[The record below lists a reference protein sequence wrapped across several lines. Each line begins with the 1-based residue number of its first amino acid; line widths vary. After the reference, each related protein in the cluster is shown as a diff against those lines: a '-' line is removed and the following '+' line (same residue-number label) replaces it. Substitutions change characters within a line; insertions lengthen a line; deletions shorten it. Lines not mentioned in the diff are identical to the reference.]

1 MKLRKPEKVLS
12 QILFD
17 ISFKDQMQDKMLSD
31 LSYLIKVI
39 QNENQMKSFIQSKK
53 ISNDQKLDILKL
65 VFKDSINAVLIE
77 VISLLSGPDSIKV
90 LNSINKYYVERYKK
104 ENNIADVKIVVAKKL
119 RTPQMKIL
127 ESSISKSL
135 GKNIALSVEVDEK
148 IIGGMIL
155 RVEDT
160 FIDGSIINQLQ
171 SLKTELLQI

>member
-90 LNSINKYYVERYKK
+90 LNSI
-104 ENNIADVKIVVAKKL
+104 
-119 RTPQMKIL
+119 T
-127 ESSISKSL
+127 
-135 GKNIALSVEVDEK
+135 
-148 IIGGMIL
+148 
-155 RVEDT
+155 
-160 FIDGSIINQLQ
+160 
-171 SLKTELLQI
+171 

>member
-104 ENNIADVKIVVAKKL
+104 ENSSFRYKFKK
-119 RTPQMKIL
+119 KNYI
-127 ESSISKSL
+127 SINK
-135 GKNIALSVEVDEK
+135 KK
-148 IIGGMIL
+148 H
-155 RVEDT
+155 
-160 FIDGSIINQLQ
+160 
-171 SLKTELLQI
+171 